1 MDAPRLSPARIRLIF
16 AGLALA
22 LLVAALDQAVVATA
36 LPTIATDLGGLRHIA
51 WVVTAYL
58 AGVAVSTPLSGKLGD
73 LYGRKTVF
81 LAAVVVF
88 VVGSALVGLAQSLE
102 QLIAFRALQGLGGGG
117 LLTVTVAMGADI
129 VSPRELGKYQGFFGA
144 ALGGASVI
152 GPLVGGLFTEHLS
165 WRWVFY
171 INLPVGAICFAVI
184 ALALPSTIGRGTG
197 RRLDYIG
204 SAVLAWAI
212 VAVVLVT
219 SWGGSQYA
227 WSSSTI
233 LIWASLGLA
242 AIVAFIAVERKVS
255 DPVVPLSLF
264 RDRAFSVACV
274 SSFFV
279 GFGMFGAIAFLPLF
293 LQLAKGEGP
302 TDAGL
307 LLLPLMMGLTVAAVM
322 AGLIITKTGRYKV
335 FTVLGPLVAGGGMLL
350 LQTVEPSTSRTAIT
364 LYMITVGL
372 GIGLCM
378 QVLVLVAQNT
388 ASPETIGVTTS
399 TVAFLRTIG
408 GAVGVAVLGAVF
420 SRQVTAGLADLAP
433 GGSIDIPTGPGAT
446 VSSDAIAQLPPDV
459 RATYVGAFADA
470 LTDVYLWIAPAFAA
484 AALIAVALPN
494 VPMRHE
500 GPAAAAESAAR
511 MDQPVDPERGELP

>member
-1 MDAPRLSPARIRLIF
+1 MDTPNLSPARIRLIF

-81 LAAVVVF
+81 LVAVVVF

-102 QLIAFRALQGLGGGG
+102 QLIAFRALQGVGGGG

-152 GPLVGGLFTEHLS
+152 GPLIGGLFTEHLS

-171 INLPVGAICFAVI
+171 INLPIGAVCFAVV
-184 ALALPSTIGRGTG
+184 ALALPSAVGRGTG
-197 RRLDYIG
+197 RRLDFIG

-219 SWGGSQYA
+219 SWGGAQYA

-233 LIWASLGLA
+233 ILWASLGLA
-242 AIVAFIAVERKVS
+242 AIVVFIAVEWKAS
-255 DPVVPLSLF
+255 DPVLPLGLF
-264 RDRAFSVACV
+264 RDRAFSVACA

-307 LLLPLMMGLTVAAVM
+307 LLLPLMMGLTVAAVV
-322 AGLIITKTGRYKV
+322 AGLVITKTGRYKV
-335 FTVLGPLVAGGGMLL
+335 FTVLGPLVAAGGMLL
-350 LQTVEPSTSRTAIT
+350 LQTAEPSTSRTAIT
-364 LYMITVGL
+364 LYMILVGL

-388 ASPETIGVTTS
+388 ASPDTIGVTTS

-408 GAVGVAVLGAVF
+408 GAVGVAVLGALF
-420 SRQVTAGLADLAP
+420 SRQVTTGLADLAP
-433 GGSIDIPTGPGAT
+433 GGSIDIPSGPGAT

-459 RATYVGAFADA
+459 RATYVEAFAGA
-470 LTDVYLWIAPAFAA
+470 LTDVYLWIAPAFAV
-484 AALIAVALPN
+484 AALIAVALRN
-494 VPMRHE
+494 VPMRRE
-500 GPAAAAESAAR
+500 GPAAAPESAAR
-511 MDQPVDPERGELP
+511 RDQTVDPERGELP